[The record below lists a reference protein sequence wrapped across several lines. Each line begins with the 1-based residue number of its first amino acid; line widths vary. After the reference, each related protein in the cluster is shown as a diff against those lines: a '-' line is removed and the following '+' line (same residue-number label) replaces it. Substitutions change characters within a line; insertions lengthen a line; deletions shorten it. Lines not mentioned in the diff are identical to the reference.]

1 MPLMV
6 YVVDEHPHMVCIFI
20 FLEAWVVLSFVF
32 VLEAK
37 LETKCNFLLMFC
49 PFLMSWY
56 KGFFSSAAEN

>member
-6 YVVDEHPHMVCIFI
+6 YVVDEHPHMVCVFI

-37 LETKCNFLLMFC
+37 LETNCNFLLMFC
-49 PFLMSWY
+49 PFLMS
-56 KGFFSSAAEN
+56 